1 MDATNAILLPVAF
14 FVAALLYSSVGH
26 AGASAYLA
34 VMALASMDPAVMKP
48 TALTLNILVAAVASY
63 NFRQAGHFSWR
74 LFWPFALTS
83 IPCAYLGGAMTAPP
97 AAYKFVVGAVLLFAA
112 FRMFAKPTE
121 MHHRDL
127 RPPRAL
133 IAFPLGAI
141 IGFLS
146 GLTGVG
152 GGIFLSPLLVFA
164 GWASFRTASGVAA
177 VFILVNSA
185 AGLLG
190 LGDRLWRVPPEI
202 LLWQPVTLLGGFLG
216 SYWGS
221 RRLPVVAL
229 RRLLALVL
237 LIAGMKM
244 ILTGSDSK
252 PVAVSPTRAMISGQ
266 TNLVGGTP

>member
-34 VMALASMDPAVMKP
+34 VMALASIEPAVMKP

-74 LFWPFALTS
+74 LFWPFAVTS

-97 AAYKFVVGAVLLFAA
+97 TAYKYVVGAVLLFAA

-121 MHHRDL
+121 MHLRDL

-152 GGIFLSPLLVFA
+152 GGIFLSPLLVMA
-164 GWASFRTASGVAA
+164 GWASIRTASGVAA
-177 VFILVNSA
+177 LFIFVNSS

-190 LGDRLWRVPPEI
+190 MGNSLSRVPPEI
-202 LLWQPVTLLGGFLG
+202 LFWQPVALLGGFLG

-229 RRLLALVL
+229 RRLLAVVL
-237 LIAGMKM
+237 IIAGAKM
-244 ILTGSDSK
+244 ILTGSQSK

-266 TNLVGGTP
+266 TNLFGGTP